1 MKLNHDRILK
11 SFQNDQRQSV
21 IGKEEVKN
29 QINEINQKHQDEIAM
44 LTDSYEKQTQDRE
57 ANISKL
63 NEAQS

>member
-1 MKLNHDRILK
+1 MKANHERILK

-44 LTDSYEKQTQDRE
+44 LNDSYEKQTQDRE

-63 NEAQS
+63 NET